1 VKGDESVVSIEGGVD
16 ERRGPSAFYIFA
28 LPKPGEEIGDIQEK
42 IFAEIKG
49 LAKESPTAGEME
61 KLRNSLSND
70 AVRGRQST
78 MYRAQR
84 LAEYTLYDSQPS
96 LFDTEVDQYLSITA
110 QEISAAVARYVDVEN
125 RVVLDI
131 IPAAGEEHETEKA
144 ASPQPPGEPHQP
156 TSPAPQI
163 PEVPPS
169 EPESPRH
176 TDVAQIKPGN
186 PSEQPK
192 DPAEVPKQTGSGP
205 VLS

>member
-1 VKGDESVVSIEGGVD
+1 
-16 ERRGPSAFYIFA
+16 
-28 LPKPGEEIGDIQEK
+28 
-42 IFAEIKG
+42 
-49 LAKESPTAGEME
+49 MC
-61 KLRNSLSND
+61 
-70 AVRGRQST
+70 VRGRQST

-84 LAEYTLYDSQPS
+84 LAEYTLYDSQPG

-131 IPAAGEEHETEKA
+131 IPASVEESDSEQA
-144 ASPQPPGEPHQP
+144 ASPQPPGEPNQP

-163 PEVPPS
+163 PELPAS

-176 TDVAQIKPGN
+176 TDVAQIKPGT

-192 DPAEVPKQTGSGP
+192 DPAEAPKQAGSGP